1 MRLSLAATRNWPCW
15 NYATSE
21 ALGRSQA
28 QIMFGRRTRT
38 RLPICHSQLMTPT
51 AAATQA
57 ALTAAKDRQQR
68 TIIVVPKIDQRS
80 TSARLSVTDMM
91 LVIGVNL
98 KSTAYCHTD
107 CTNYV
112 FKNGSRLLVVARRV
126 TSDFPVNDQSSFQLR
141 RG

>member
-1 MRLSLAATRNWPCW
+1 VSLAATRNWPCW

-38 RLPICHSQLMTPT
+38 RLPK
-51 AAATQA
+51 
-57 ALTAAKDRQQR
+57 TAAKDRQQR